1 MLRTRELAP
10 RKVPMFPVM
19 ARLLGE
25 GTAGAGSNRT
35 LPIEVGNLIDE
46 SMPISTTVGQTFL
59 LMSALGGKRTLL
71 DARNRFPDKPHRG
84 LRR

>member
-1 MLRTRELAP
+1 
-10 RKVPMFPVM
+10 MFPVM

-35 LPIEVGNLIDE
+35 LQIEVGNLIDE

-59 LMSALGGKRTLL
+59 LMSALGGKRT
-71 DARNRFPDKPHRG
+71 FPPATSG
-84 LRR
+84 TTELTATLAT